1 VIRYRSGLNTD
12 PPAVLEL
19 WNEVLNGRGT
29 YPIRNTLHLERWL
42 YSKPYFDNEDV
53 VAAVDEETNVLIGLS
68 LVGHGPGQELDRLDL
83 SRGVVCAVLV
93 KPAFRN
99 RGIGRELLRRAED
112 VLKSRGSTQIQVG
125 SMWPN
130 CPYLYGLY
138 GGSNSPGILSGEV
151 DAVPFLTCSG
161 YAPTKTMLVMHKRLD
176 VPLTIADTRFGMLRR
191 RYDPQALRLST
202 IPTWWH
208 ECMWGL
214 LEPTEIRLT
223 DKLTGL
229 PAARAIVWELE
240 GFSWRW
246 GMPSVGILDLQVRDD
261 LRRLGLGKM
270 LLVQVLRMM
279 QDQFFAVAELQ
290 VPADDPI
297 ALGLCRSLGFDE
309 VDRGR
314 IYERPPEI
322 V

>member
-1 VIRYRSGLNTD
+1 MIRYRSGLNTD
-12 PPAVLEL
+12 PPAVLAL
-19 WNEVLNGRGT
+19 WNEVLSGRGS
-29 YPIRNTLHLERWL
+29 YPIRNTMQLERWL
-42 YSKPYFDNEDV
+42 YSKPYYDNDDFV
-53 VAAVDEETNVLIGLS
+53 IAVDDASNAIVGLVLF
-68 LVGHGPGQELDRLDL
+68 GHGPSEDLDRLDL
-83 SRGVVCAVLV
+83 GRGIVSTVLV
-93 KPAFRN
+93 SPAFRR
-99 RGIGRELLRRAED
+99 RGIATELLRRAEE
-112 VLKSRGSTQIQVG
+112 VLRSRGATNIQVG

-138 GGSNSPGILSGEV
+138 GGSNSPGILSGDV
-151 DAVPFLTCSG
+151 DAVPFLTRQG
-161 YAPTKTMLVMHKRLD
+161 FAPTKTMLVLHKKLD
-176 VPLTIADTRFGMLRR
+176 APLTIADTRFGMLRR
-191 RYDPQALRLST
+191 RYDPQSLRLAT

-223 DKLTGL
+223 DKLTNL

-246 GMPSVGILDLQVRDD
+246 GMPSVGILDLQVRSD
-261 LRRLGLGKM
+261 LRRLGLGK
-270 LLVQVLRMM
+270 LLLTQVLRLM

-297 ALGLCRSLGFDE
+297 ALGLCRSLGFEE

-314 IYERPPEI
+314 IYERPPETT
-322 V
+322 